1 MSNMNRIKSLISRFC
16 PNGVEYKKLGE
27 IGTFTRGSGIQKKDF
42 VEDGKPCIH
51 YGQVYT
57 YYGLSASE
65 TKSFISDELYA
76 GRRKANKDDLIIATT
91 SENEEDVCKCV
102 AWLGNEPCAVSGDAY
117 IFSHEQDPKYLA
129 YLFCSDKFQEQK
141 KRYITGTKVLRVS
154 GDDMAKIEL
163 PFPPL
168 DIQHEIVRILD
179 SFVDLEAE
187 LEAELE
193 ARRMQYT
200 YYRDQLLSREN
211 LEIMASTTIGLR
223 PLSDVLEMKAGI
235 HIPASKIH
243 SRQTDESPYPC
254 YGGNG
259 LRGYVA
265 SPNQNGDKILIGRQ
279 GALCG
284 NICAVSGHFYA
295 TEHAIVSTCSNELL
309 PRYAFHMLT
318 NANLNQYKSQG
329 AQPGLAVGNLK
340 QVEFPIPPLPVQQ
353 RVVDILDRFD
363 ALTSSLTDGLPAE
376 IEARRRQYEY
386 YRDRLL
392 DFPRK
397 EADS

>member
-1 MSNMNRIKSLISRFC
+1 MSRIDEMIARLC

-27 IGTFTRGSGIQKKDF
+27 MLDYEQPGKYIVSSTDYDDSYPTPVLTAGQSFILGYTDDSEGIYDASKDNPVVLIDDFTTANRWIDFPFKVKSSAAKLLTSKDETQFSLRYLFYLLQMNRYEPMAHSRQWIGTFSQ
-42 VEDGKPCIH
+42 
-51 YGQVYT
+51 
-57 YYGLSASE
+57 
-65 TKSFISDELYA
+65 
-76 GRRKANKDDLIIATT
+76 
-91 SENEEDVCKCV
+91 
-102 AWLGNEPCAVSGDAY
+102 
-117 IFSHEQDPKYLA
+117 
-129 YLFCSDKFQEQK
+129 
-141 KRYITGTKVLRVS
+141 
-154 GDDMAKIEL
+154 IEV
-163 PFPPL
+163 PVPPL
-168 DIQHEIVRILD
+168 DIQHEIVRILG
-179 SFVDLEAE
+179 SFVE

-193 ARRMQYT
+193 ARRIQYT

-284 NICAVSGHFYA
+284 NICAASGHFYA